1 MKDNLS
7 YMKDFTK
14 LSEDEEVTIK
24 EAQEVLKSI
33 PLIPCTTC
41 NYCAKVCPM
50 RIGISGSFTTM
61 NYFNTIQGQRRSK
74 TSRRMV
80 II

>member
-1 MKDNLS
+1 MKDFTKLITVLSGMSNIEQMEDNLS

-33 PLIPCTTC
+33 PLIPC
-41 NYCAKVCPM
+41 KH
-50 RIGISGSFTTM
+50 
-61 NYFNTIQGQRRSK
+61 
-74 TSRRMV
+74 V
-80 II
+80 IIVQKYVQ